1 MITFNSETSFTLKN
15 QKKLVKWIS
24 DVISSEGFQV
34 GEINYIFCN
43 DSYLNKINQ
52 EFLNHDTFT
61 DIISFDYTLGK
72 EVGGDIFIS
81 IERVLENAEKFNEVS
96 DKAFSFVHID
106 VDLYQPTIDSLEFF
120 WKKLVDGGFI
130 VVDDYG
136 SSQFPGAGIAVDEF
150 LKEHKAS
157 FFYKVPMG
165 ACFIMK

>member
-81 IERVLENAEKFNEVS
+81 IERVLENAEKFNEVFENELYRVMIHGILHFMGYK
-96 DKAFSFVHID
+96 DK
-106 VDLYQPTIDSLEFF
+106 T
-120 WKKLVDGGFI
+120 KKEKTLMRTKE
-130 VVDDYG
+130 
-136 SSQFPGAGIAVDEF
+136 DEKIF
-150 LKEHKAS
+150 MLNT
-157 FFYKVPMG
+157 
-165 ACFIMK
+165 

>member
-61 DIISFDYTLGK
+61 DVISFDYTLGK

-81 IERVLENAEKFNEVS
+81 IERVLENAEKFNEVFENELYRVMIHGILHFMGYK
-96 DKAFSFVHID
+96 DK
-106 VDLYQPTIDSLEFF
+106 T
-120 WKKLVDGGFI
+120 KKEKTLMRTKEDEKIFI
-130 VVDDYG
+130 
-136 SSQFPGAGIAVDEF
+136 
-150 LKEHKAS
+150 LNT
-157 FFYKVPMG
+157 
-165 ACFIMK
+165 

>member
-15 QKKLVKWIS
+15 QNKLVKWIG

-34 GEINYIFCN
+34 GEINYIFCD

-81 IERVLENAEKFNEVS
+81 IERVLENAEKFNEVFENELHRVMIHGILHFIGYK
-96 DKAFSFVHID
+96 DK
-106 VDLYQPTIDSLEFF
+106 T
-120 WKKLVDGGFI
+120 KKDKTLMRTKEDEKIFI
-130 VVDDYG
+130 
-136 SSQFPGAGIAVDEF
+136 
-150 LKEHKAS
+150 LNT
-157 FFYKVPMG
+157 
-165 ACFIMK
+165 

>member
-15 QKKLVKWIS
+15 HKKLVKWIG

-72 EVGGDIFIS
+72 EIGGDIFIS
-81 IERVLENAEKFNEVS
+81 IERVLENAEKFNEVFENELYRVMIHGILHFMGYK
-96 DKAFSFVHID
+96 DK
-106 VDLYQPTIDSLEFF
+106 T
-120 WKKLVDGGFI
+120 KKEKTLMRTKEDEKIFI
-130 VVDDYG
+130 
-136 SSQFPGAGIAVDEF
+136 
-150 LKEHKAS
+150 LNT
-157 FFYKVPMG
+157 
-165 ACFIMK
+165 

>member
-15 QKKLVKWIS
+15 QKKLVKWIG

-34 GEINYIFCN
+34 GEINYIFCD

-81 IERVLENAEKFNEVS
+81 IERVLENAEEFNEVFENELHRVMIHGILHFIGYK
-96 DKAFSFVHID
+96 DK
-106 VDLYQPTIDSLEFF
+106 T
-120 WKKLVDGGFI
+120 KKDKTLMRTKEDEKIFI
-130 VVDDYG
+130 LN
-136 SSQFPGAGIAVDEF
+136 A
-150 LKEHKAS
+150 
-157 FFYKVPMG
+157 
-165 ACFIMK
+165 

>member
-81 IERVLENAEKFNEVS
+81 IERVLENAEKFNEVFENELYRAMIHGVLHFMGYK
-96 DKAFSFVHID
+96 DK
-106 VDLYQPTIDSLEFF
+106 T
-120 WKKLVDGGFI
+120 KKEKTLMRTKEDEKIFI
-130 VVDDYG
+130 
-136 SSQFPGAGIAVDEF
+136 
-150 LKEHKAS
+150 LNT
-157 FFYKVPMG
+157 
-165 ACFIMK
+165 

>member
-15 QKKLVKWIS
+15 QKKLVKWIG

-34 GEINYIFCN
+34 GEINYIFCD

-81 IERVLENAEKFNEVS
+81 IERVLENAEKFNEVFENELHRVMIHGILHFMGYK
-96 DKAFSFVHID
+96 DK
-106 VDLYQPTIDSLEFF
+106 T
-120 WKKLVDGGFI
+120 KKEKTLMRTKE
-130 VVDDYG
+130 
-136 SSQFPGAGIAVDEF
+136 DENIF
-150 LKEHKAS
+150 TLKN
-157 FFYKVPMG
+157 
-165 ACFIMK
+165 